1 MMLHN
6 FIKLK
11 VFNLSNLDAWGN
23 GIGIILIAKNIV
35 RTKHGLER
43 QFESERNGPG
53 IKLIFNN

>member
-11 VFNLSNLDAWGN
+11 AFNLSNLDALGT
-23 GIGIILIAKNIV
+23 GIGIILIAKTYV

-43 QFESERNGPG
+43 QFESERYGPA
-53 IKLIFNN
+53 IELIFNK